1 MYRIIQLCI
10 YIARSW
16 YVCMYVNSTS
26 SAAVALRNMLPSMPY
41 MSRFFTII
49 GWFCILNSVLSA
61 PNQFEASPCNQQCAD
76 VQPGDPQLQDV
87 VTVDEHSIC
96 VHGRRVML
104 FSGEFHPFRLP
115 SPGLWLDVFQKISSM
130 GYTAVSF
137 YVDWA
142 LVEGE
147 MGQYRA
153 DGIFALEPFFD
164 AAQEAGLYLIAR
176 PGPYINA
183 ETSGGGLPGWLQRN
197 SGLLRSTAPDYLA
210 ATEIYLSNVLKPI
223 EAAQITHG
231 GPVIMVQYENEYSIS
246 DTPETINILT
256 SLFVLGQSLTAN
268 TTRELSTELHA
279 EYMEHVKNV
288 FKNAGIVVPLMANDA
303 VPAGNWAPGSGQGAA
318 DIYAIDD
325 YPFPYGLTCE
335 SIHPIGRYLI
345 YNADAYTWKVL
356 IHRSGHLDFSLRQLS
371 TTPPTWSA
379 ALRLP
384 SVSPNSKEANRK
396 PGTK

>member
-1 MYRIIQLCI
+1 MR
-10 YIARSW
+10 
-16 YVCMYVNSTS
+16 
-26 SAAVALRNMLPSMPY
+26 PSLPY

-49 GWFCILNSVLSA
+49 GWFCTLNFVAST
-61 PNQFEASPCNQQCAD
+61 PNQFDALSCTEQRAD
-76 VQPGDPQLQDV
+76 LQSGDPKLQEV
-87 VTVDEHSIC
+87 VTWDEHSIC
-96 VHGRRVML
+96 VRGRRVML

-147 MGQYRA
+147 KGQYRA

-197 SGLLRSTAPDYLA
+197 PGLLRSTAPEYLA
-210 ATEIYLSNVLKPI
+210 ATETYLSNVLRPI

-246 DTPETINILT
+246 DTPETIDYLT
-256 SLFVLGQSLTAN
+256 QLFVLGQGLTPD

-279 EYMEHVKNV
+279 EYMAHVKSV
-288 FKNAGIVVPLMANDA
+288 FEDAGVVVPLMANDA

-325 YPFPYGLTCE
+325 YPFPYGLSCE
-335 SIHPIGRYLI
+335 SVHPIGTNLVHNTDVHAR
-345 YNADAYTWKVL
+345 KVP
-356 IHRSGHLDFSLRQLS
+356 IPRSGHLDFSLRQSL
-371 TTPPTWSA
+371 TTPPTRSA
-379 ALRLP
+379 ALHLP

-396 PGTK
+396 PGT